1 MRKKTFKRG
10 IHPPY
15 RKTGTQDLPLVNMP
29 PPERVVIPCFQH
41 IGAPSEPIV
50 AVGDEVNIGQ
60 PISQAKGFVSVPSHA
75 SISGKVIAIEPL
87 PHPLGMKVEAVVIEG
102 DGTDMHADGIGDRQ
116 DWSALTADQLK
127 ERIRDAGI
135 AGLGGATF
143 PTHVKLSPPE
153 DQPIDTVLL
162 NGAECEPYI
171 TADHRVMLEQSE
183 AVIEGLKIILKM
195 LNVSRAYIGIEANKP
210 DAIAKMEALVAGE
223 PNIAVVPL
231 QVKYPQ
237 GAEKQLIYAVTR
249 RVVPAGALP
258 MKVGCL
264 VQNVGTA
271 AAICQA
277 VVQSTPLI
285 ERAVTVTG
293 GGVREPKNLRV
304 RIGTSFRDAIAFCGG
319 TTEGA
324 AKLVMGG
331 PMMGIAQATDDVPV
345 IKGTSC
351 ILVLDEKEAALDI
364 EPKPCISCGR
374 CVDQCPMRL
383 IPSVMATLVERERWD
398 EAEDYG
404 IMDCFECG
412 SCAYT
417 CPSKRH
423 LTHLFKYGKSVIA
436 QRKKQAQ
443 TA

>member
-15 RKTGTQDLPLVNMP
+15 RKTITQSLPLITMP
-29 PPERVVIPCFQH
+29 LPERVVIPCSQH

-50 AVGDEVNIGQ
+50 EVGDEVKVGQ
-60 PISQAKGFVSVPSHA
+60 PISKAKGFVSVPSHA
-75 SISGKVIAIEPL
+75 SLSGKVVAIEPL
-87 PHPLGMKVEAVVIEG
+87 PHPMGTKVLSVVIEG
-102 DGTDMHADGIGDRQ
+102 DGTDTHADGIGTAQ

-127 ERIRDAGI
+127 ERIRDAGMV
-135 AGLGGATF
+135 GMGGATF

-153 DQPIDTVLL
+153 EQPIDTVLL

-171 TADHRVMLEQSE
+171 TADHRMMLEQPGE
-183 AVIEGLKIILKM
+183 IIEGLKIILKI
-195 LNVSRAYIGIEANKP
+195 LGVSQAYIGIEANKP
-210 DAIAKMEALVAGE
+210 DALEKMEALVAQANG
-223 PNIAVVPL
+223 IQVVPL

-237 GAEKQLIYAVTR
+237 GAEKQLIYAVTGR
-249 RVVPAGALP
+249 TVPSGELP

-264 VQNVGTA
+264 VQNVSTA
-271 AAICQA
+271 AAIYRA
-277 VVQSTPLI
+277 VAQSTPLI
-285 ERAVTVTG
+285 ERALTVTG
-293 GGVREPKNLRV
+293 RGVREPKNLRV
-304 RIGTSFRDAIAFCGG
+304 RIGTPFQEVIAFCGG
-319 TTEGA
+319 YTQDA
-324 AKLVMGG
+324 VKLVMGG

-351 ILVLDEKEAALDI
+351 ILVLDREEAALEA

-383 IPSVMATLVERERWD
+383 IPSVMGTLVEQGRWD
-398 EAEDYG
+398 EAEKYC

-412 SCAYT
+412 SCAFT

-423 LTHLFKYGKSVIA
+423 LTHLFKFGKSTIA

-443 TA
+443 AA

>member
-1 MRKKTFKRG
+1 MQKKTFKRG

-15 RKTGTQDLPLVNMP
+15 RKTATQHLPLVTMP
-29 PPERVVIPCFQH
+29 PPERVVIPCSQH

-50 AVGDEVNIGQ
+50 SKGDEVKIGQ

-75 SISGKVIAIEPL
+75 SISGKVAAIEPL
-87 PHPLGMKVEAVVIEG
+87 PHPLGMKAEAIVIEG
-102 DGTDMHADGIGDRQ
+102 DGTDTRADGIGVQQNWR
-116 DWSALTADQLK
+116 ALSADQLK

-171 TADHRVMLEQSE
+171 TADHRVMLEQSGE
-183 AVIEGLKIILKM
+183 IIEGLKIILKV
-195 LNVSRAYIGIEANKP
+195 LNISRAYIGIEANKP
-210 DAIAKMEALVAGE
+210 DAIAKIEALVAKE
-223 PNIAVVPL
+223 PSIEVVPL

-249 RVVPAGALP
+249 RTVPAGALP

-271 AAICQA
+271 AAIYQA
-277 VVQSTPLI
+277 VARSTPLI

-304 RIGTSFRDAIAFCGG
+304 RIGTPFREVIAFCGG

-331 PMMGIAQATDDVPV
+331 PMMGIAQATDEVPV

-351 ILVLDEKEAALDI
+351 ILVLDREEAALDI

-383 IPSVMATLVERERWD
+383 IPSVMATLVEHERWD

-412 SCAYT
+412 SCTYT

-443 TA
+443 AA

>member
-10 IHPPY
+10 IHPSY
-15 RKTGTQDLPLVNMP
+15 RKTATQHLPLVTMP
-29 PPERVVIPCFQH
+29 PPERVVIPCSQH

-50 AVGDEVNIGQ
+50 SKGDEVKIGQ
-60 PISQAKGFVSVPSHA
+60 PVSQAKGFVSVPSHA
-75 SISGKVIAIEPL
+75 SISGKVVAIEPL
-87 PHPLGMKVEAVVIEG
+87 PHPLGMKGNSVVIEG
-102 DGTDMHADGIGDRQ
+102 DGTDTRADGIGTGQ
-116 DWSALTADQLK
+116 DWSTLTADQLK

-195 LNVSRAYIGIEANKP
+195 LNVSRATIGIEGNKP
-210 DAIAKMEALVAGE
+210 DAIAKMEALVANE
-223 PNIAVVPL
+223 PGIEVVPL

-249 RVVPAGALP
+249 RIVPAGALP

-271 AAICQA
+271 AAIYQA
-277 VVQSTPLI
+277 VAQSTPLI
-285 ERAVTVTG
+285 ERVVTVTG
-293 GGVREPKNLRV
+293 GGVKEPKNLRV
-304 RIGTSFRDAIAFCGG
+304 RIGTSFRDVIAFCGG

-331 PMMGIAQATDDVPV
+331 PMMGIAQATDEVPV

-351 ILVLDEKEAALDI
+351 ILVLDKAEAALDI

-443 TA
+443 AA

>member
-10 IHPPY
+10 VHPPY
-15 RKTGTQDLPLVNMP
+15 RKTATQHLPLVTMP
-29 PPERVVIPCFQH
+29 PPERVVIPCSQH

-50 AVGDEVNIGQ
+50 SKGDEVKIGQ

-75 SISGKVIAIEPL
+75 SISGKVAAIEPL
-87 PHPLGMKVEAVVIEG
+87 PHPLGMKAEAIVIEG
-102 DGTDMHADGIGDRQ
+102 DGEKSLADGIGDRQ
-116 DWSALTADQLK
+116 DWGALTADQLK

-183 AVIEGLKIILKM
+183 EIIEGLKIILKV
-195 LNVSRAYIGIEANKP
+195 LNISRAYIGIEANKP
-210 DAIAKMEALVAGE
+210 DAIAKMEALVAKE
-223 PNIAVVPL
+223 PSIEVVPL

-249 RVVPAGALP
+249 RIVPAGALP

-271 AAICQA
+271 AAIYQA
-277 VVQSTPLI
+277 VARSTPLI

-304 RIGTSFRDAIAFCGG
+304 RIGTPFREVIAFCGG

-331 PMMGIAQATDDVPV
+331 PMMGIAQATDEVPV

-351 ILVLDEKEAALDI
+351 ILVLDREEAALDI

-383 IPSVMATLVERERWD
+383 IPSVMATLVEHERWD

-412 SCAYT
+412 SCTYT

-443 TA
+443 AA

>member
-10 IHPPY
+10 IHPSY
-15 RKTGTQDLPLVNMP
+15 RKTATQHLPLVTMP
-29 PPERVVIPCFQH
+29 PPERVVIPCSQH

-50 AVGDEVNIGQ
+50 SKGDEVKIGQ
-60 PISQAKGFVSVPSHA
+60 PVSQAKGFVSVPSHA
-75 SISGKVIAIEPL
+75 SISGKVVAIEPL
-87 PHPLGMKVEAVVIEG
+87 PHPLGMKGNSVVIEG
-102 DGTDMHADGIGDRQ
+102 DGTESLADGIGAGR

-153 DQPIDTVLL
+153 DQPIDTILL

-183 AVIEGLKIILKM
+183 AVIEGLKIILQM

-210 DAIAKMEALVAGE
+210 DAIAKMEALVANE
-223 PNIAVVPL
+223 PGIEVVPL

-249 RVVPAGALP
+249 RIVPAGALP

-271 AAICQA
+271 AAIYQA
-277 VVQSTPLI
+277 VAQSTPLI
-285 ERAVTVTG
+285 ERVVTVTG
-293 GGVREPKNLRV
+293 GGVKEPKNLRV
-304 RIGTSFRDAIAFCGG
+304 RIGTSFRDVIAFCGG

-351 ILVLDEKEAALDI
+351 ILVLDKAEAALDI

-443 TA
+443 AA

>member
-15 RKTGTQDLPLVNMP
+15 RKTATQHLPLVTMP
-29 PPERVVIPCFQH
+29 PPERVVIPCSQH
-41 IGAPSEPIV
+41 IGASSEPIV
-50 AVGDEVNIGQ
+50 AVDDEVKIGQ

-75 SISGKVIAIEPL
+75 SISGKVVAIEPL

-102 DGTDMHADGIGDRQ
+102 DGAESLADGIGTRQ
-116 DWSALTADQLK
+116 DWSTLTADQLK

-171 TADHRVMLEQSE
+171 TADHRMMVEQSE
-183 AVIEGLKIILKM
+183 AVIEGLKIILKI

-210 DAIAKMEALVAGE
+210 DAIAKMEALVAEAPGIE
-223 PNIAVVPL
+223 VVPL

-249 RVVPAGALP
+249 RIVPAGALP

-271 AAICQA
+271 AAIYQA
-277 VVQSTPLI
+277 VAQSTPLF

-293 GGVREPKNLRV
+293 GGVRAPKNLRV
-304 RIGTSFRDAIAFCGG
+304 RIGTPFRDAIAFCGG

-351 ILVLDEKEAALDI
+351 ILVLDGAEAALDI

-436 QRKKQAQ
+436 QRKKRAQA
-443 TA
+443 A

>member
-10 IHPPY
+10 IHPSY
-15 RKTGTQDLPLVNMP
+15 RKTATQHLPLVTMP
-29 PPERVVIPCFQH
+29 PPERVVIPCSQH

-50 AVGDEVNIGQ
+50 SKGDEVKIGQ
-60 PISQAKGFVSVPSHA
+60 PVSQAKGFVSVPSHA
-75 SISGKVIAIEPL
+75 SISGKVVAIEPL
-87 PHPLGMKVEAVVIEG
+87 PHPLGMKGNSVVIEG
-102 DGTDMHADGIGDRQ
+102 DGTDTRADGIGAGR

-153 DQPIDTVLL
+153 DQPIDTILL

-183 AVIEGLKIILKM
+183 AVIEGLKIILQM
-195 LNVSRAYIGIEANKP
+195 LNVSRAYIGIEGNKP
-210 DAIAKMEALVAGE
+210 DAIAKMEALVANE
-223 PNIAVVPL
+223 PGIEVVPL

-249 RVVPAGALP
+249 RIVPAGALP

-271 AAICQA
+271 AAIYQA
-277 VVQSTPLI
+277 VAQSTPLI
-285 ERAVTVTG
+285 ERVVTVTG
-293 GGVREPKNLRV
+293 GGVKEPKNLRV
-304 RIGTSFRDAIAFCGG
+304 RIGTSFRDVIAFCGG

-331 PMMGIAQATDDVPV
+331 PMMGIAQATDEVPV

-351 ILVLDEKEAALDI
+351 ILVLDKAEAALDI

-383 IPSVMATLVERERWD
+383 IPSVMGTLVERGRWD

-443 TA
+443 AA

>member
-10 IHPPY
+10 IHPSY
-15 RKTGTQDLPLVNMP
+15 RKTATQHLPLVTMP
-29 PPERVVIPCFQH
+29 PPERVVIPCSQH

-50 AVGDEVNIGQ
+50 SKGDEVKIGQ
-60 PISQAKGFVSVPSHA
+60 PVSQAKGFVSVPSHA
-75 SISGKVIAIEPL
+75 SISGKVVAIEPL
-87 PHPLGMKVEAVVIEG
+87 PHPLGMKGNSVVIEG
-102 DGTDMHADGIGDRQ
+102 DGTDTRADGIGAGR

-153 DQPIDTVLL
+153 DQPIDTILL

-210 DAIAKMEALVAGE
+210 DAIAKMEALVANE
-223 PNIAVVPL
+223 PGIEVVPL

-249 RVVPAGALP
+249 RIVPAGALP

-271 AAICQA
+271 AAIYQA
-277 VVQSTPLI
+277 VAQSTPLI
-285 ERAVTVTG
+285 ERVVTVTG
-293 GGVREPKNLRV
+293 GGVKEPKNLRV
-304 RIGTSFRDAIAFCGG
+304 RIGTSFRDVIAFCGG

-351 ILVLDEKEAALDI
+351 ILVLDKAEAALDI

-383 IPSVMATLVERERWD
+383 IPSVMGTLVERGRWD
-398 EAEDYG
+398 EAEEYG

-443 TA
+443 AA